1 MLVRF
6 QIRAR
11 GILAFLCRHS
21 VVVGAGYIAVEIVG
35 ILSTL
40 GSKSSLLIRRD
51 KVLLLAIPTVPPI
64 AATSQ
69 LPTGLWQGSQG
80 SCGRRQSRGVLLSP
94 SLQL

>member
-1 MLVRF
+1 MHV
-6 QIRAR
+6 
-11 GILAFLCRHS
+11 AFLLLCRHS
-21 VVVGAGYIAVEIVG
+21 VVVGAGYIAVEIAG

-51 KVLLLAIPTVPPI
+51 KVLLLAIPMVPPI

-69 LPTGLWQGSQG
+69 LLTRLWQVSQG
-80 SCGRRQSRGVLLSP
+80 SCGWRQSRGMLLSP